1 MTGNLL
7 RSPAFWGGVALLAA
21 AITYLLFGYF
31 QVQAAFIDREVN
43 EEFVASSETVEDN
56 SPTETTQ
63 EMPETTEEETTTEK
77 EAVGATTTETTEKAT
92 PEPAPEPAPEP
103 SGPVQVSAGT
113 FHDVEYEGTGD
124 AIVYRQEDGSY
135 VLRLE
140 NLNVENGPDLFVYAV
155 AANDAFDAQ
164 TVLDAGFVDLGT
176 LKGNQGN
183 QTYELPP
190 DFDPEVH
197 RAISVWC
204 QQFTANFVTAPL
216 GTV

>member
-1 MTGNLL
+1 MTGRLL
-7 RSPAFWGGVALLAA
+7 RNPILWGATLVLLAA
-21 AITYLLFGYF
+21 IFYLAFGFF
-31 QVQAAFIDREVN
+31 QVQAAFIDQEVN
-43 EEFVASSETVEDN
+43 EEFVATPATTEEA
-56 SPTETTQ
+56 SPQETTRNPGTPAEEETSQ
-63 EMPETTEEETTTEK
+63 ATIPETTV
-77 EAVGATTTETTEKAT
+77 ANVPQ
-92 PEPAPEPAPEP
+92 PEPEP

-124 AIVYRQEDGSY
+124 AVVYRQGDGSY

-140 NLNVENGPDLFVYAV
+140 NLNVDNGPDLFVYAV
-155 AANDAFDAQ
+155 AADDAFDADA
-164 TVLDAGFVDLGT
+164 VINAGFVDLGP

-197 RAISVWC
+197 RAVSIWC

>member
-7 RSPAFWGGVALLAA
+7 RSPILWGGVALLAA

-92 PEPAPEPAPEP
+92 EPHRSPHRNPHRSRPGRSRFRRERSTTWSMRVRAMP
-103 SGPVQVSAGT
+103 SS
-113 FHDVEYEGTGD
+113 TGK
-124 AIVYRQEDGSY
+124 R
-135 VLRLE
+135 
-140 NLNVENGPDLFVYAV
+140 
-155 AANDAFDAQ
+155 
-164 TVLDAGFVDLGT
+164 TVPTCCG
-176 LKGNQGN
+176 
-183 QTYELPP
+183 
-190 DFDPEVH
+190 
-197 RAISVWC
+197 
-204 QQFTANFVTAPL
+204 
-216 GTV
+216 

>member
-1 MTGNLL
+1 MTGPLL
-7 RSPAFWGGVALLAA
+7 RSPVLLGGVTLLAA
-21 AITYLLFGYF
+21 VIAYLLFGYF

-43 EEFVASSETVEDN
+43 EEFVASSKTVEDDPPAETPQAVVG
-56 SPTETTQ
+56 PTKEETST
-63 EMPETTEEETTTEK
+63 EENTTEE
-77 EAVGATTTETTEKAT
+77 AG
-92 PEPAPEPAPEP
+92 PEPASQPKPESAPEP
-103 SGPVQVSAGT
+103 SGPEQVSAGA

-124 AIVYRQEDGSY
+124 AIVYRKEDGSY

-140 NLNVENGPDLFVYAV
+140 NLNVDNGPDLFVYAV
-155 AANDAFDAQ
+155 AADDAFDAQ
-164 TVLDAGFVDLGT
+164 TVLDAGLVDLGP

-197 RAISVWC
+197 RAVSIWC